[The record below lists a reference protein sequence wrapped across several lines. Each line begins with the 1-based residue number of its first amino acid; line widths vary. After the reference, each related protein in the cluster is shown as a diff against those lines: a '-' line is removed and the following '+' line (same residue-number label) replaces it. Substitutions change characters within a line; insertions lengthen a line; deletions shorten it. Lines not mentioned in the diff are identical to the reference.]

1 MYRSPANFQFS
12 FFLAEILSNAWML
25 LF

>member
-12 FFLAEILSNAWML
+12 FFLAETLSNAWMP